1 MSEQNVPDFV
11 APPPPPFPQKEQPT
25 GPVLSTAETLTGI
38 FFEPAR
44 VFESFRVKARFLIAG
59 LICVL
64 AFTAFNVIYIQKVGY
79 ENLVSAEMEMNPR
92 AADMSPEDKERAIN
106 IQTNPIVKGI
116 RYGAPLINFVFI
128 FALGAVFYMLGAMM
142 MTKPMTYSQ
151 ALSVWTYSSYPPLV
165 LAMLLN
171 IILVFL
177 NPPTDDA
184 NIVRGQAG
192 LVHANLSI
200 LVDPTAHPVL
210 ATALASLDVFALF
223 GLFLAALGMQKVAR
237 MSSSS
242 AWTIVIAFWL
252 IGLVLKLALALAFGR
267 VIG

>member
-1 MSEQNVPDFV
+1 
-11 APPPPPFPQKEQPT
+11 
-25 GPVLSTAETLTGI
+25 
-38 FFEPAR
+38 
-44 VFESFRVKARFLIAG
+44 
-59 LICVL
+59 
-64 AFTAFNVIYIQKVGY
+64 
-79 ENLVSAEMEMNPR
+79 
-92 AADMSPEDKERAIN
+92 
-106 IQTNPIVKGI
+106 
-116 RYGAPLINFVFI
+116 
-128 FALGAVFYMLGAMM
+128 
-142 MTKPMTYSQ
+142 
-151 ALSVWTYSSYPPLV
+151 
-165 LAMLLN
+165 MLLN

-200 LVDPTAHPVL
+200 LVDPAAHPVL

-237 MSSSS
+237 LSSSA

-252 IGLVLKLALALAFGR
+252 VGLVLKLALALAFGR